1 MGLRSTRLV
10 LCGLFIVLICCI
22 GVQADDQLQ
31 VDFYKTICPQAEN
44 IVREEVYKAVSKN
57 IGLAA
62 GLVRLHFHDCFVRV
76 SITRINIFFL
86 LSIYICS

>member
-1 MGLRSTRLV
+1 M
-10 LCGLFIVLICCI
+10 CGLFIVLICCI

-31 VDFYKTICPQAEN
+31 VDFYKTICPQAQN

-86 LSIYICS
+86 LCIYICS